1 MELTSRQGKNGKIHL
16 YADGEFR
23 FAVSAFVY
31 HSFPWRDGDDVSEE
45 ELAEWKAAADAER
58 AHESALR
65 LLTARAHGEKELLR
79 KLRQKYDA
87 EAAQNAVDRCREAGL
102 IDDAAYAA
110 DLAEELFR
118 RKAFS
123 PERIR
128 RELEQRG
135 VDRKTADEAVLALD
149 IDRDS
154 GIIQLLEKMRITDGA
169 TEKDKARAVRRLL
182 TAGYSLSEVRRA
194 MEQQGIT
201 LNGESDRD

>member
-31 HSFPWRDGDDVSEE
+31 HSFPFRDGDDITEE
-45 ELAEWKAAADAER
+45 ELAELKASSDAER

-65 LLTARAHGEKELLR
+65 MLTARAHGEQELYR

-87 EAAQNAVDRCREAGL
+87 AAAQSAVDRCREAGL

-110 DLAEELFR
+110 DLAEELYR

-154 GIIQLLEKMRITDGA
+154 GIIQILEKMRITDGA

-182 TAGYSLSEVRRA
+182 TAGYSFSEVRRA
-194 MEQQGIT
+194 MEQQGISLDT
-201 LNGESDRD
+201 IR

>member
-1 MELTSRQGKNGKIHL
+1 MEFSTTQGKNGKVNIFT
-16 YADGEFR
+16 DGEFR

-31 HSFPWRDGDDVSEE
+31 HSFPFRDGDNITEE
-45 ELAEWKAAADAER
+45 ELAELKASSDAER

-87 EAAQNAVDRCREAGL
+87 EAAQSAVDRCREAGL

-135 VDRKTADEAVLALD
+135 VDKNTAENAVLALD

-182 TAGYSLSEVRRA
+182 SAGYSLSEARRA
-194 MEQQGIT
+194 MEQQGIS
-201 LNGESDRD
+201 LNGGSDRD

>member
-1 MELTSRQGKNGKIHL
+1 MELTTKQGKNGKINL
-16 YADGEFR
+16 FTDGEFR

-31 HSFPWRDGDDVSEE
+31 HSFPYRDGDEITEE
-45 ELAEWKAAADAER
+45 DLNELQKTSDAEK

-65 LLTARAHGEKELLR
+65 SLTARAHGEKELLR

-87 EAAQNAVDRCREAGL
+87 EAAESAVERCREAGL
-102 IDDAAYAA
+102 INDAAYAA
-110 DLAEELFR
+110 DLAEELYR

-135 VDRKTADEAVLALD
+135 VDKKIADEAISALD

-154 GIIQLLEKMRITDGA
+154 GIIQILEKMRITDDSPD
-169 TEKDKARAVRRLL
+169 KDKARAVRRLIN
-182 TAGYSLSEVRRA
+182 AGYSFPEAKRA
-194 MEQQGIT
+194 MEKQGIS
-201 LNGESDRD
+201 LENIR